1 MFARKEL
8 LMKKQS
14 TIRLLTILL
23 SVSLLTGLVGCN
35 AHSRSE
41 DLGENKDTES
51 YIKRTYPEEIS
62 RPMKAPIMNSVVF
75 WKRKEILSD
84 FWNYLKS

>member
-1 MFARKEL
+1 
-8 LMKKQS
+8 MKKQS
-14 TIRLLTILL
+14 TIRFLTILL
-23 SVSLLTGLVGCN
+23 SASLLTGLVGCN

-62 RPMKAPIMNSVVF
+62 RPMKALIMNSVVF